1 MVRWNF
7 LEFRR
12 VVCTPLFR
20 HRVGIPNQVRQLVD
34 LHAPKNG
41 VGSQDAAL
49 RRSCFLIGVGVLI
62 AHQPQY
68 PTSQS

>member
-1 MVRWNF
+1 MANRKSF
-7 LEFRR
+7 ADLLSDR
-12 VVCTPLFR
+12 VQL
-20 HRVGIPNQVRQLVD
+20 PNQERLLVD
-34 LHAPKNG
+34 LHASKNG

-49 RRSCFLIGVGVLI
+49 RRSCFLIGVGDLI